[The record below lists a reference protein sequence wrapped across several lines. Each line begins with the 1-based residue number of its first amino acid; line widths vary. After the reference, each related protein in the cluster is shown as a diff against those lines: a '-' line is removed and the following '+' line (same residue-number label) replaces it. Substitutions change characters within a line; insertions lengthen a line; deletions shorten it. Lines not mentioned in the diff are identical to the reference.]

1 VKCGEKGAIAVRG
14 EDSWEIKGS
23 ECQDTPLSVTDT
35 TGAGDNFDAGFLRA
49 WLLGK
54 SINSALRLGHRCALS
69 SLRCAGG
76 IRGQLQEAVE
86 PETLN
91 TNR

>member
-1 VKCGEKGAIAVRG
+1 MRGKKALFAVRG

-23 ECQDTPLSVTDT
+23 ECQDTPLSVADT
-35 TGAGDNFDAGFLRA
+35 TRAGDNFDAGFLRA

-54 SINSALRLGHRCALS
+54 SIDSALRLGHRCALS

-76 IRGQLQEAVE
+76 IRGQLKEMVE
-86 PETLN
+86 PETVN
-91 TNR
+91 TNS